1 MCNTFLNIVSRR
13 INLFNKI
20 PYVRLSKET
29 IYNDLM
35 RPERIVS
42 LCPSNTEILFA
53 LGLEERVV
61 GVDSHSDYP
70 PEVKK
75 LPKVGPDLRI
85 NMEKVKALEPDLV
98 VASLT
103 VPGMEKNIEAL
114 EKMKLPYVVLNP
126 QSIGETLESILT
138 LGEITGALKEAHT
151 IIEKINQ
158 TIESIKSEAEKA
170 RYKPRLYWEWWP
182 KPLIAA
188 CRLSW
193 VNDMSEISG
202 GLNIFSHFE
211 KTSSI
216 IDDSEIL
223 KQDPDIALICW
234 CGDKMQKR
242 MSEDKIF
249 RRHGWGSIKAIRDK
263 RVYCIPECLFGRPGP
278 RIIDGLEMLS
288 RIVHPEIFGG
298 I

>member
-1 MCNTFLNIVSRR
+1 MNS
-13 INLFNKI
+13 
-20 PYVRLSKET
+20 
-29 IYNDLM
+29 M

-53 LGLEERVV
+53 LGLGERVV

-75 LPKVGPDLRI
+75 LSKVGPDLRI

-103 VPGMEKNIEAL
+103 VPGMERNIEAL
-114 EKMKLPYVVLNP
+114 ERTQLPYVVLNP
-126 QSIGETLESILT
+126 QSIGETLDGILT
-138 LGEITGALKEAHT
+138 LGETTGVLKEAHT
-151 IIEKINQ
+151 LVEKINHA
-158 TIESIKSEAEKA
+158 IESIKSEIEKA
-170 RYKPRLYWEWWP
+170 QYKPKLYWEWWP

-188 CRLSW
+188 CRFSW
-193 VNDMSEISG
+193 VNDMSEIVG
-202 GLNIFSHFE
+202 GRNVFSHIE

-216 IDDSEIL
+216 VEDSEIL
-223 KQDPDIALICW
+223 NLDPDIALICW

-249 RRHGWGSIKAIRDK
+249 TRQGWGSIKAIKDK
-263 RVYCIPECLFGRPGP
+263 RAYCIPECLFGRPGP

-288 RIVHPEIFGG
+288 RIIHPEIFGRM
-298 I
+298 